1 MAYRKFTLAQK
12 QEIIQAAA
20 ENGVLPT
27 ARKYDVSQSLI
38 YKWQEKASE
47 GKLRE
52 TGQSFTPD
60 PLQQQIYQLQAELIE
75 YKQLVA
81 EKDMALRIKDA
92 IIKKVQQREQNA

>member
-12 QEIIQAAA
+12 QEILQAAA
-20 ENGVLPT
+20 ENGMLPT

-38 YKWQEKASE
+38 YKWKEKASE
-47 GKLRE
+47 GTLRE

-60 PLQQQIYQLQAELIE
+60 PLQQQLYKLQAELLE

-81 EKDMALRIKDA
+81 ERDLEIRIQAA
-92 IIKKVQQREQNA
+92 IIKKVQQREQKV